1 MKYPPEV
8 TCIVCQL
15 VFCCADCR
23 RRHERTAHDLPYDCP
38 ICRENPFLCQPDQLC
53 PAFLIHLEEHLP
65 LHCSKCEKVFTTMD
79 ELIDIDKCTS
89 LSELV
94 DNSKSS
100 LNVADER
107 FDSLYERI
115 IEDKSEEVE
124 KNNKTAVITP
134 IVRRKFLVDYEP
146 SDTEPEDGDASPKVS
161 FTGMVASKTPRLK
174 RSATPHVKK
183 LLLARQQAID
193 EDGRGSPDLD
203 TGTIEAEMT
212 TPNSRPQSLAAAALA
227 VTTSTPTHSV
237 PGGWDMFSTQTDS
250 PLSEIEQADSPQ
262 PDNRTEEPTEQTEP
276 EPTEP
281 TGEITENTEQSDS
294 KPKLKSIISSR
305 RVGSV
310 DSAEQDTR
318 TKRVKFADDTVFQP
332 EPRLKRGTPEQS
344 GSKPKLKSIISS
356 RRVGSVDSAEQDT
369 RTKRVKFADDTV
381 FQPEPRLKRVFRKPK
396 RMLTPGPTKARFNVN
411 PRFQAL
417 INRFEQNAFSPHT
430 SQTSNTTDR
439 TPNTTRTPD
448 TMARTPINNRQ
459 ETDNVPRAID
469 FKDSP
474 LELKNSL
481 VDDNRDASFKSC
493 VATPGGIDTAITALS
508 TNIAGSLQTCISN
521 VLKHTEEETE
531 IQFKFTITKKKTM
544 QRPVEVEGTARDQEK
559 ENLWA
564 TVAKAVKNAFW
575 GEGGG
580 EFDTPHKSIS
590 SGSSSSSKRKQP
602 DRSRSPSPLSH
613 KRGKY
618 EPRLRGRPPLRQGLP
633 LTARLA
639 KHDVTSHSF

>member
-1 MKYPPEV
+1 MRSPPEV
-8 TCIVCQL
+8 TCIICQR

-38 ICRENPFLCQPDQLC
+38 ICRELPFLCEPVQLC
-53 PAFLIHLEEHLP
+53 PAFLFHLQEHLP
-65 LHCSKCEKVFTTMD
+65 LRCSKCEKVFSTMD
-79 ELIDIDKCTS
+79 ELADIDKCTS

-94 DNSKSS
+94 DHSKSS
-100 LNVADER
+100 LRVADER
-107 FDSLYERI
+107 FDSLYEKI
-115 IEDKSEEVE
+115 IEDKNEEAE
-124 KNNKTAVITP
+124 KNHKTAVITP
-134 IVRRKFLVDYEP
+134 IVRRKYLVDYEP

-161 FTGMVASKTPRLK
+161 FTGTAAPKTPRLK

-183 LLLARQQAID
+183 LLLARQQALD
-193 EDGRGSPDLD
+193 EEGRGSPDLD
-203 TGTIEAEMT
+203 TGAAEIT

-237 PGGWDMFSTQTDS
+237 PGGWAMFSTQTES

-262 PDNRTEEPTEQTEP
+262 PDNRTEEATEQTGP
-276 EPTEP
+276 EPTEA
-281 TGEITENTEQSDS
+281 TEDNTERTELSDS

-305 RVGSV
+305 RVGS
-310 DSAEQDTR
+310 AE
-318 TKRVKFADDTVFQP
+318 
-332 EPRLKRGTPEQS
+332 
-344 GSKPKLKSIISS
+344 
-356 RRVGSVDSAEQDT
+356 SAEQDT

-417 INRFEQNAFSPHT
+417 INRFEQNVFSPHT
-430 SQTSNTTDR
+430 QTPNTTDQTPNITDR

-448 TMARTPINNRQ
+448 TMARTPICNRQ

-474 LELKNSL
+474 LELKNS
-481 VDDNRDASFKSC
+481 VTEDNRDASFKSC

-531 IQFKFTITKKKTM
+531 IQFKFTITKKKTV
-544 QRPVEVEGTARDQEK
+544 QRAAEVGEGSIKDQEK

-575 GEGGG
+575 GEGG
-580 EFDTPHKSIS
+580 EFETPHKSIS
-590 SGSSSSSKRKQP
+590 PRSSSSSKRKQP

-639 KHDVTSHSF
+639 RDDVTSHSF

>member
-1 MKYPPEV
+1 MKCPPEV

-38 ICRENPFLCQPDQLC
+38 ICRENPFLCQPDLLC
-53 PAFLIHLEEHLP
+53 PAFLIHLQEHLP

-79 ELIDIDKCTS
+79 EMADIDKCTS

-94 DNSKSS
+94 DHSKSS
-100 LNVADER
+100 LKVADER
-107 FDSLYERI
+107 FDSLYEKI
-115 IEDKSEEVE
+115 IEEKSGEEVE

-134 IVRRKFLVDYEP
+134 IVRRKYLVDYEP

-161 FTGMVASKTPRLK
+161 FTGTAAPKTPRLK

-203 TGTIEAEMT
+203 SGTVEEEMT

-237 PGGWDMFSTQTDS
+237 PGGWAMFSTQTDS

-281 TGEITENTEQSDS
+281 TDENTEHTEQSGG

-305 RVGSV
+305 RVGS
-310 DSAEQDTR
+310 AE
-318 TKRVKFADDTVFQP
+318 
-332 EPRLKRGTPEQS
+332 
-344 GSKPKLKSIISS
+344 
-356 RRVGSVDSAEQDT
+356 SAEQDT

-430 SQTSNTTDR
+430 SQTPTDR
-439 TPNTTRTPD
+439 TPSTTRTPD
-448 TMARTPINNRQ
+448 TMARTPLNNRQ

-474 LELKNSL
+474 LELKNSS
-481 VDDNRDASFKSC
+481 VEDNRDASFKSC

-531 IQFKFTITKKKTM
+531 IQFKFTITKKKTT
-544 QRPVEVEGTARDQEK
+544 QRAVAAEGIAAMDQEK

-575 GEGGG
+575 GEGG
-580 EFDTPHKSIS
+580 EFETPHKSIS
-590 SGSSSSSKRKQP
+590 SCSSSSSKRKQP

-639 KHDVTSHSF
+639 RDDVTSHSF

>member
-1 MKYPPEV
+1 MKCPPEV
-8 TCIVCQL
+8 TCIVCQQ

-23 RRHERTAHDLPYDCP
+23 RRHERTVHGLPYDCP

-53 PAFLIHLEEHLP
+53 PAFLIHLQEHLP
-65 LHCSKCEKVFTTMD
+65 LHCSKCGKVFTTMD
-79 ELIDIDKCTS
+79 ELSDIDKCTS

-94 DNSKSS
+94 DHSKSS
-100 LNVADER
+100 LRVADER
-107 FDSLYERI
+107 FDSLYEKI
-115 IEDKSEEVE
+115 IEDMSGEEVE

-134 IVRRKFLVDYEP
+134 IVRRKYLVDYEP
-146 SDTEPEDGDASPKVS
+146 SDTEPEDGDMSPKVS
-161 FTGMVASKTPRLK
+161 FTGTVAPKTPRLK

-183 LLLARQQAID
+183 LLLARQQALD

-203 TGTIEAEMT
+203 SGTVEPEMT

-237 PGGWDMFSTQTDS
+237 PGGWAMFSTQTDS

-262 PDNRTEEPTEQTEP
+262 PDGNRTEERTEQTEP

-281 TGEITENTEQSDS
+281 TDENTEQTEQSDS

-305 RVGSV
+305 RVGSAE
-310 DSAEQDTR
+310 SAEQDTR
-318 TKRVKFADDTVFQP
+318 TKRVKFADGTVFQP
-332 EPRLKRGTPEQS
+332 EPQ
-344 GSKPKLKSIISS
+344 
-356 RRVGSVDSAEQDT
+356 
-369 RTKRVKFADDTV
+369 
-381 FQPEPRLKRVFRKPK
+381 LKRVFRKPK

-417 INRFEQNAFSPHT
+417 INRFEQNAFSPQT
-430 SQTSNTTDR
+430 SQTPNTHR
-439 TPNTTRTPD
+439 TPDTTRTPD

-474 LELKNSL
+474 VELKNSL
-481 VDDNRDASFKSC
+481 VEDNRDASFKSC

-531 IQFKFTITKKKTM
+531 IQFKFTITKKKTV
-544 QRPVEVEGTARDQEK
+544 QRPVEAEGTTTNQEK

-564 TVAKAVKNAFW
+564 SVAKAVKSAFW
-575 GEGGG
+575 GEGG
-580 EFDTPHKSIS
+580 EFETPHKSIS
-590 SGSSSSSKRKQP
+590 SCSSSSSKRKQP

-639 KHDVTSHSF
+639 RHDVTSHSF